1 MDKKHKEELKSIKK
15 QLRERNFIDTGYLDG
30 LLARRALILALNR
43 VRLSLESSQSSVE
56 L

>member
-1 MDKKHKEELKSIKK
+1 MEDHKKELRNINR
-15 QLRERNFIDTGYLDG
+15 QLCERKFIDTGYLDG

-43 VRLSLESSQSSVE
+43 PRLSFESSQSSVE